1 LRSLRLRNLWPGK
14 EIAMNLVTQEQAQ
27 KLRLAP
33 HVHACRSNDQV
44 ILLDLR
50 RDKYLGV
57 AGPQIRAL
65 AAAVD
70 GWPKDPVVVDQQI
83 ASADLDLG
91 VVAKGLLRQG
101 LLTDKSAASER
112 LPTVSVSEAIA
123 SLGEEDATHGVRIG
137 PRRLFWFLQSVSAA
151 AASLRC
157 RSLLSVVRA
166 VAARREGLAESADLL
181 SLDAARNAVAAYEK
195 LRPLVF
201 TSRDKC
207 LFDSLA
213 LVNFLA
219 HEDIFP
225 RWVIGVKT
233 GPFGAHSWVQSG
245 HTVLNDLHENVR
257 QFTPI
262 LAV

>member
-1 LRSLRLRNLWPGK
+1 
-14 EIAMNLVTQEQAQ
+14 MNVLAQEQAP

-57 AGPQIRAL
+57 AGPQMRAL
-65 AAAVD
+65 EGAVD
-70 GWPKDPVVVDQQI
+70 GWPNGPIVENLHVS
-83 ASADLDLG
+83 SADLG
-91 VVAKGLLRQG
+91 AVTKTLLLQG
-101 LLTDKSAASER
+101 LLTDRSAACDR
-112 LPTVSVSEAIA
+112 LPTVSVPEAIA
-123 SLGEEDATHGVRIG
+123 SFGDEETTHGVRIG

-151 AASLRC
+151 SASLRW

-166 VAARREGLAESADLL
+166 VAVRRTRLAENPEPIP
-181 SLDAARNAVAAYEK
+181 LDAARNAVAAYET

-219 HEDIFP
+219 HERIFP

-233 GPFGAHSWVQSG
+233 GPFGAHSWVQSEG
-245 HTVLNDLHENVR
+245 IVLNDLHEHVR
-257 QFTPI
+257 KFTPI